1 MNKKQVGALLKVMSK
16 DTTRPAMCAGY
27 VDSYEGKTVLV
38 ATDGYAMAIV
48 NMEGAKELEGKLIR
62 REAIEKWYKLATSKS
77 RLTGEELVHVSADD
91 YAQHGEYS
99 RYNYVPWKD
108 ILPRGETQPQA
119 SMKFNAE
126 YFKTM
131 QDIEGVPATRVELYG
146 ALKPMVMRGELGT
159 YIVMPMK

>member
-16 DTTRPAMCAGY
+16 DSTRPVLCAGY
-27 VDSYEGKTVLV
+27 VDNYEGKTVLV

-62 REAIEKWYKLATSKS
+62 REAIEKWYKLANGKS
-77 RLTGEELVHVSADD
+77 RLTGEELIDVSADD
-91 YAQHGEYS
+91 YAKHGEYS
-99 RYNYVPWKD
+99 DYTYPEWKK
-108 ILPRGETQPQA
+108 IMPQGETQPQA

-126 YFKTM
+126 YFKTI
-131 QDIEGVPATRVELYG
+131 QDIEGVPATSVELYG
-146 ALKPMVMRGELGT
+146 ALKGLVMRGDIGT